1 MFEDF
6 SLYKEKIEKKD
17 LKINE
22 LKEELNQLEKNIEAN
37 NRIFMRKY
45 QKTSKPAKKNMFLFH
60 SSRTGNT
67 TIKKQEIIIYSTNLK
82 SYERKKPK
90 STPKIGAYANT
101 QKNNYFFT
109 NSDKKKFSINFFG
122 NKRGKTLDYKKN
134 KINLGDKKTRNNN
147 INLNKNL
154 FKDRLGQNNINNI
167 NNMKQIK
174 INNEISQESQS
185 NINNINN
192 KDNNKYNKTEPNC
205 IIKIINNYDN
215 NYYENL
221 NDKIKN
227 NIFSNKSITNTSSQ
241 NSYNNSKINNNRKDD
256 TNKDNPMKIK
266 GEFFNDVE
274 KNKNTMK
281 NEDIYKNVEKHIES
295 VFGQYF
301 MFYTKNKVENNNCQN
316 KK

>member
-45 QKTSKPAKKNMFLFH
+45 QKNSKPAKKNMFLFH

-67 TIKKQEIIIYSTNLK
+67 TNKKQEIIIYSTNLK
-82 SYERKKPK
+82 SYERKKAK
-90 STPKIGAYANT
+90 STPKIGTYVNT
-101 QKNNYFFT
+101 HKNNFFIT

-134 KINLGDKKTRNNN
+134 KINLDNKKTRNNN

-154 FKDRLGQNNINNI
+154 FKERLGQNNINN
-167 NNMKQIK
+167 MKKIK

-185 NINNINN
+185 NINKKENN
-192 KDNNKYNKTEPNC
+192 NEYNKTEPNC

-215 NYYENL
+215 DCYGNNL

-227 NIFSNKSITNTSSQ
+227 NIFTNKSITNTSSQ
-241 NSYNNSKINNNRKDD
+241 NSYNNSKINN
-256 TNKDNPMKIK
+256 PMKIK
-266 GEFFNDVE
+266 GEFFNDIE
-274 KNKNTMK
+274 KNKNIMK
-281 NEDIYKNVEKHIES
+281 NVDMYKNVEKHIES
-295 VFGQYF
+295 VFAQYF
-301 MFYTKNKVENNNCQN
+301 MFYTKNKVEKNNCNN
-316 KK
+316 KKQ